1 MGLSSQTEHLF
12 LPPGQRSVRV
22 VAVVAAVLFVVL
34 FIGRR
39 NDISDRVKL
48 VLQILVLLLE
58 LVDFVQQV
66 LLYMLNPLGRSH
78 FFHTG

>member
-1 MGLSSQTEHLF
+1 VNCFGSAVDAGSIRDDDIGPHGPSASSF
-12 LPPGQRSVRV
+12 SSP
-22 VAVVAAVLFVVL
+22 